1 MSYTIS
7 LALAVPAALRDK
19 ANRLSCALGHDV
31 LPGSTYSVP
40 LSADGQEP
48 ATHYGC
54 HAWVQPSFVAILAGA
69 TQGHLPEVDWADY
82 GITAEDVAAVVAGLI
97 ASEPQGELLDFDSWS
112 ASYGLARVMPAEPA
126 EG

>member
-19 ANRLSCALGHDV
+19 ANRLSCALGHDTM
-31 LPGSTYSVP
+31 PGSTYSVP
-40 LSADGQEP
+40 LSPTGQEP

-54 HAWVQPSFVAILAGA
+54 HAWVQPSFVEILAGA
-69 TQGHLPEVDWADY
+69 SQGHLPEIDWADY
-82 GITAEDVAAVVAGLI
+82 DLTAGDVAAVVDGLI
-97 ASEPQGELLDFDSWS
+97 ASEPQAELLDIDGWL
-112 ASYGLARVMPAEPA
+112 AMHGLVRVMPAEP